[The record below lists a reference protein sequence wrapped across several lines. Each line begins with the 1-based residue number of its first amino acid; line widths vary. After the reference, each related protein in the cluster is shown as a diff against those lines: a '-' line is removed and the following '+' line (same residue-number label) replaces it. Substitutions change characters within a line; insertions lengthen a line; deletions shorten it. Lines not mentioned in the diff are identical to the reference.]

1 LIQVKMKKLK
11 KPPGTRDNPEDIY
24 NKHAIKDFPG

>member
-11 KPPGTRDNPEDIY
+11 KPPGTRDAPEDIY
-24 NKHAIKDFPG
+24 NKYAIKV

>member
-11 KPPGTRDNPEDIY
+11 KPPGTREDSENIY
-24 NKHAIKDFPG
+24 NKYAIRA

>member
-1 LIQVKMKKLK
+1 MKKLK

-24 NKHAIKDFPG
+24 NKHAIRAKQ